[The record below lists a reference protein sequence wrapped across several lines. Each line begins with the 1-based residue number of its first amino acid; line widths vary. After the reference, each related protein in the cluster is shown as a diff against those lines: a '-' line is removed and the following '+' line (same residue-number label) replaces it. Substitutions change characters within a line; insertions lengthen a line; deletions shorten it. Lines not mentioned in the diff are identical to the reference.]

1 LRAAGLR
8 GLVIAYWLG
17 VVLVAIVVRY
27 PDTFRD
33 ANETARA
40 NASLDLIDRELGGG
54 NSVVPDQGLMIEA
67 RGRIPPDETFA
78 VAVGERQE
86 GWTDLTA
93 TFAETYARYF
103 LLPRRAGPDAP
114 WILCFAC
121 NRAASPGAEAVWEG
135 EDGLAILRLPP

>member
-1 LRAAGLR
+1 M
-8 GLVIAYWLG
+8 IAYWLG

-27 PDTFRD
+27 PDTFHD

-40 NASLDLIDRELGGG
+40 NASLDLSDRELGGG

-67 RGRIPPDETFA
+67 RGRIPLDGTFA
-78 VAVGERQE
+78 VAVGERQA

-93 TFAETYARYF
+93 TFAETYARYY
-103 LLPRRAGPDAP
+103 LLPRRAAPNAP

-121 NRAASPGAEAVWEG
+121 DRAAFPEAEAVWEG
-135 EDGLAILRLPP
+135 EDGLAILSLPR

>member
-1 LRAAGLR
+1 MRAAGLR

-17 VVLVAIVVRY
+17 VIVVAIVVRY
-27 PDTFRD
+27 PDAFRD
-33 ANETARA
+33 ANESARA

-54 NSVVPDQGLMIEA
+54 NSIVPDQGLMIEA
-67 RGRIPPDETFA
+67 LGRIPPDGTFA

-103 LLPRRAGPDAP
+103 LLPRRAAPGAP

-121 NRAASPGAEAVWEG
+121 DRAAFPGAEAVWEG